1 MDSICIPNTWY
12 LLSSEKK
19 NNVFFIET
27 NDTCNGIELHQ
38 IVIPDGN
45 YSVDQLEVFLNKT
58 YFYLSNDYENNI
70 KNWLL
75 ITDPSLKIPKKAKKP
90 RIKIKKCLK
99 VKLNILSNF
108 VNLKTL

>member
-1 MDSICIPNTWY
+1 
-12 LLSSEKK
+12 
-19 NNVFFIET
+19 
-27 NDTCNGIELHQ
+27 
-38 IVIPDGN
+38 
-45 YSVDQLEVFLNKT
+45 
-58 YFYLSNDYENNI
+58 
-70 KNWLL
+70 LL